1 MRTVIHQLIS
11 FSFSILER
19 VVTYL
24 SPKILICVTKR
35 DTKFMPSDFKLIIVI
50 VPTCVHY
57 YQYNTIVL
65 RGDRR
70 PHHPAYCLNS
80 PSIPRRS
87 SRSEGSSLIFR
98 KGRLKETTR

>member
-1 MRTVIHQLIS
+1 MIHQLIS

-57 YQYNTIVL
+57 YPIQYHCSQ
-65 RGDRR
+65 GR
-70 PHHPAYCLNS
+70 PKATHHPAYCLNS
-80 PSIPRRS
+80 QV
-87 SRSEGSSLIFR
+87 FR
-98 KGRLKETTR
+98 GVPQGPKARP